1 MAGLWGCM
9 ERTTAKALAAN
20 NVCGRQEGMEVTCGD
35 WRTRTRAGWSGTR
48 LRSAWDGLGA
58 ARCGNGGLEGC
69 EQGEHV
75 E

>member
-1 MAGLWGCM
+1 
-9 ERTTAKALAAN
+9 
-20 NVCGRQEGMEVTCGD
+20 MEVTCGD

-58 ARCGNGGLEGC
+58 ARCGDGGLEGC